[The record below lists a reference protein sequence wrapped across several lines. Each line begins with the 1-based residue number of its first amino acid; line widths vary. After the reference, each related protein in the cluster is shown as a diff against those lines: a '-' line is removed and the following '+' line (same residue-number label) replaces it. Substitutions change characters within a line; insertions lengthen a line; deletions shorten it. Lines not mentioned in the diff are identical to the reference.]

1 MDLSVIVCAH
11 NEERH
16 LFEQLEALVDQEF
29 PGEWEVVVVDNGSTD
44 STAAIAAS
52 YAIRDRRFRV
62 VSATERPGQS
72 YAMKVGASAARANRI
87 AFCDADDRVGAGWVA
102 AMADGLTRHQVVTGP
117 HEIDLLNPRWLAETR
132 GRSIEAPVGTFFGIF
147 PCIRGA
153 GWGVTRETW
162 ERLGGLDEDFAATQ
176 DLEFSLRCWLSG
188 VDIVGIPEA
197 VVHYRY
203 RSAPRD
209 LWRQGFAY
217 GSNRPRLAR
226 MLVAAGRPRPP
237 RFAGWKAWTLLLLRL
252 PQLVTA
258 EGRAAWVWIAAN
270 RSGQVVGSIRERT
283 LMI

>member
-1 MDLSVIVCAH
+1 MDLSVIICAH

-16 LFEQLEALVDQEF
+16 LPEQLDALLDQEF
-29 PGEWEVVVVDNGSTD
+29 TGEWEVIVVDNRSTD
-44 STAAIAAS
+44 DTASVAAAYGS
-52 YAIRDRRFRV
+52 RDPRCRT
-62 VSATERPGQS
+62 VSAMERPGKG
-72 YAMKVGASAARANRI
+72 YAMLVGVSVARSDQL
-87 AFCDADDRVGAGWVA
+87 AFCDADDIVAPGWVA
-102 AMADGLTRHQVVTGP
+102 AIAAGLAKHEVVTGP
-117 HEIDLLNPRWLAETR
+117 HELDVLNPRWLADTR
-132 GRSIEAPVGTFFGIF
+132 GRSIEAPLGTFFGIF

-153 GWGVTRETW
+153 GWGVRRSTW
-162 ERLGGLDEDFAATQ
+162 ERLGGLDEDLVAAE

-237 RFAGWKAWTLLLLRL
+237 RFAGWKAWALLVLRL
-252 PQLVTA
+252 PRLVTA

-270 RSGQVVGSIRERT
+270 RSGQVVGSLRERT
-283 LMI
+283 MMI